1 MAPQV
6 GLEPTTLRL
15 TAECSAIELLRNMKC
30 GSDLLSRA
38 VSSQVPSACWGLTSV
53 FGMGTGGTPRPLP
66 PQRVNFFIG
75 RLCTLTTAYEP
86 FRRDLSSFLLL
97 VLDRLNQA
105 IDRLVSSS
113 YTHCCASTDDL
124 SPGSLPGVSRIA
136 AWNLILEVGFTLRC
150 LQRLSHPHFASLL
163 CRWHDNSCT
172 SGASIPV
179 LSY

>member
-1 MAPQV
+1 MPERHTGKDFFATVRISKSFNNCLSSHPHRIRYCGANRERCKNKDSDIVSTSESLLAPQV

-75 RLCTLTTAYEP
+75 RLCTLTTAYET
-86 FRRDLSSFLLL
+86 FKRDLSSFLLL
-97 VLDRLNQA
+97 VFG
-105 IDRLVSSS
+105 STKSS
-113 YTHCCASTDDL
+113 YRPISIVKLH
-124 SPGSLPGVSRIA
+124 
-136 AWNLILEVGFTLRC
+136 TLLRFH
-150 LQRLSHPHFASLL
+150 RRPIT
-163 CRWHDNSCT
+163 W
-172 SGASIPV
+172 
-179 LSY
+179 